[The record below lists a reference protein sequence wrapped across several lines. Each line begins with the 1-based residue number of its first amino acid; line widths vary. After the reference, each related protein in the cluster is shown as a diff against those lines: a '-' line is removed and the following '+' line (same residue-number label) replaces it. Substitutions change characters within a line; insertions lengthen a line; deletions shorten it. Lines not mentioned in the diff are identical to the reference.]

1 MEQRKIR
8 RVVNTQPRPGFLG
21 EGHTA
26 AAVLEAEDFS
36 ATDPF
41 IFLMD
46 DRLDFQDSTPR
57 GGPHPHAGFETVTLV
72 LQGDD
77 KYWKTGSLELMTAGS
92 GIVHTESIT
101 GPTQLQIL
109 QLWITLPPEKRWTQP
124 RWQELLLDDV
134 PAIKTGKQEIRVYSG
149 TSAGLT
155 SPLQNHT
162 PFTLVDFRLGAHTR
176 FIQELPAS
184 YHGFIY
190 VLEGS
195 VKVGDVTI
203 RAEQAGWLTD
213 ATGELSQL
221 QLQAG
226 EETARFIL
234 YAGEPQGVPIVQH
247 GPFVGDT
254 TDDITRL
261 YREYRM
267 GMMKHLNELEEE
279 FKVRHGRVL
288 GSGVRDRQRLL

>member
-1 MEQRKIR
+1 MTTRPQ
-8 RVVNTQPRPGFLG
+8 PGFLG
-21 EGHTA
+21 AGHAA
-26 AAVLEAEDFS
+26 AAVLEGEDFS

-46 DRLDFQDSTPR
+46 DRLDLKDSTPR

-92 GIVHTESIT
+92 GIVHTESIV
-101 GPTQLQIL
+101 GPTRLHIL
-109 QLWITLPPEKRWTQP
+109 QLWITLPPDKRWTQP
-124 RWQELLLDDV
+124 RWQELLLEDV
-134 PAIKTGKQEIRVYSG
+134 PTIKSATQEIRVYSG

-155 SPLQNHT
+155 SPLQHHT
-162 PFTLVDFRLGAHTR
+162 PFTLVDFRLGANTR

-190 VLEGS
+190 VLVGS
-195 VKVGDVTI
+195 VKVGDITVH
-203 RAEQAGWLTD
+203 AEQTGWLSD
-213 ATGELSQL
+213 ASGELSQL

-226 EETARFIL
+226 EEAARFIL

-254 TDDITRL
+254 TDDIARL

-267 GMMKHLNELEEE
+267 GMMRHLNELGEE
-279 FKVRHGRVL
+279 FKIRYGKVL
-288 GSGVRDRQRLL
+288 KAGA